1 LFYTCGSH
9 GVCKYSGE
17 AIMSLN
23 TFTPV
28 KGLLSKELYGV
39 LPAATDTVPFN
50 ATVYSRANAYEP
62 GDVVDRFGTFYRAK
76 LSVSPYGAGLGFT
89 DAWEVIPNPSNRS
102 ADDFVIPLQ
111 A

>member
-1 LFYTCGSH
+1 
-9 GVCKYSGE
+9 
-17 AIMSLN
+17 MSLN

-76 LSVSPYGAGLGFT
+76 LSVSPFGAGLGFRE
-89 DAWEVIPNPSNRS
+89 AWEPIPNPQRS
-102 ADDFVIPLQ
+102 
-111 A
+111 